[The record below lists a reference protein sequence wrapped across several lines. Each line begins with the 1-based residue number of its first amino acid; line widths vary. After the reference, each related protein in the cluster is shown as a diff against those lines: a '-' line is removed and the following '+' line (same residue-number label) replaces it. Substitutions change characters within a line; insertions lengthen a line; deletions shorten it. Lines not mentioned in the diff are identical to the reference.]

1 MNNIWKD
8 DAIDII
14 TTLNQN
20 NIYCHNVLNY
30 AQREMAELTT
40 ILDNSKKT
48 TFRIY
53 NLIAF
58 NIYAGFFIELN
69 SIKEIDGKCAISKR
83 FIKTSFKEF
92 IIKSSENIEYKR
104 NNNRCKTLMNKKTN
118 IQKES
123 NNNSVIFESKF
134 KRSFSIKST

>member
-1 MNNIWKD
+1 MKTTEYYKLRYNSNDNINSLVLSFNTNMNNIWKD

-53 NLIAF
+53 NL
-58 NIYAGFFIELN
+58 
-69 SIKEIDGKCAISKR
+69 
-83 FIKTSFKEF
+83 
-92 IIKSSENIEYKR
+92 
-104 NNNRCKTLMNKKTN
+104 MNG
-118 IQKES
+118 
-123 NNNSVIFESKF
+123 
-134 KRSFSIKST
+134 